1 MKSSFYDRCLALRNF
16 YIKRETDSTKLIL
29 LSKLVALSFYN
40 QEKVIDDLP
49 KGKTLEI
56 DCSDLTACAP
66 KVEDSLSQVLYDLEF
81 TKFDIGHNKNYNLFH
96 KIDFWIKE

>member
-1 MKSSFYDRCLALRNF
+1 MESFYNRCSKLRRF
-16 YIKRETDSTKLIL
+16 YLKRETDNTKIIL

-66 KVEDSLSQVLYDLEF
+66 KVEDSLSKVLSDLEF
-81 TKFDIGHNKNYNLFH
+81 TNFNIGHNKNYNLFH
-96 KIDFWIKE
+96 KINFMIKE